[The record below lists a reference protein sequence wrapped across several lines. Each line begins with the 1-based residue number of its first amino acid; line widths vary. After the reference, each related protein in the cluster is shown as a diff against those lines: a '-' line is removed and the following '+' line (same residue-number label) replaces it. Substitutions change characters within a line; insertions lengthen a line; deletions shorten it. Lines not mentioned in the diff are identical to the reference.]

1 MLNNISWRNI
11 WRNKT
16 RSIVLTASVAIGL
29 FGGIFSFAF
38 YNGMAEQ
45 TIDNSIS
52 TEISNIQ
59 IHNPKF
65 ADNQEAVYGISEPEK
80 VIAGIRSVN
89 GVKGTASRLLINAM
103 AASANSS
110 SGILVKGVDPD
121 EELIISNIKE
131 KISEGSYFNTGKRY
145 PAVISSKLAEKLK
158 IGVNKKI
165 ILTMQNPQGVIS
177 GAAFRVAGIFKT
189 DNTNF
194 DEAVMF
200 VLKEDLAEATGFDPA
215 YVNEIAVRLDDPD
228 DTKAVVTELG
238 SKFSSEVSAGKII
251 MRGWYEIN
259 PFLEM
264 VSGMTVQMSV
274 ILIIIILCALMF
286 GIVNTMLMSVL
297 ERVREIG
304 MLMAIGMNGK
314 KIFVMIMLETI
325 YLSLTGGA
333 AGMLLS
339 IIAISVTGYTG
350 IDLSFLAE
358 GLNSYGYSSYIFPA
372 ISPFYF
378 LMTSVFVIITAVLSS
393 VLPARRAL
401 KLNPAEAIRQN

>member
-65 ADNQEAVYGISEPEK
+65 ADNQEAVYGINDPGK
-80 VIAGIRSVN
+80 VIAEVRSTE
-89 GVKGTASRLLINAM
+89 GVKGTASRLLINGM

-110 SGILVKGVDPD
+110 SGILVKGVDPR
-121 EELIISNIKE
+121 EELVISDIKE
-131 KISEGSYFNTGKRY
+131 KITEGSYFETGKRY

-165 ILTMQNPQGVIS
+165 ILTMQNPQGIIS
-177 GAAFRVAGIFKT
+177 GAAFRVAGIYKT

-194 DEAVMF
+194 DESVMF
-200 VLKEDLAEATGFDPA
+200 VLKEDLSEATGFDPA

-228 DTKAVVTELG
+228 QTRTAAAEISDKLKG
-238 SKFSSEVSAGKII
+238 EVSSGEII
-251 MRGWYEIN
+251 VRGWYQIN

-297 ERVREIG
+297 ERVRELG
-304 MLMAIGMNGK
+304 MLMAIGMNGR
-314 KIFVMIMLETI
+314 KIFMMIMLETI
-325 YLSLTGGA
+325 YLSFTGGA
-333 AGMLLS
+333 AGMILS
-339 IIAISVTGYTG
+339 IIAIGITGYTG

-358 GLNSYGYSSYIFPA
+358 GLNRYGYSSYIFPA

-378 LMTSVFVIITAVLSS
+378 LLTSLFVIITAVISS